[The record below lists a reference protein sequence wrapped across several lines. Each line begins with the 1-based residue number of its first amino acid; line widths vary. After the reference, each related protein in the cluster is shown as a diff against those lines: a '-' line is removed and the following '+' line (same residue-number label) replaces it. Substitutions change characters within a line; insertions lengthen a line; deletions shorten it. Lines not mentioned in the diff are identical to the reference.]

1 MDVDGYVEWT
11 DAVRATLR
19 RRAPGLRND
28 AGTRSDVRGS
38 GDSGSAAASASSTT
52 TRPRVVVVPDPP
64 RIACDERGCG
74 GGACNRELGA
84 CRCPLSLDGA
94 RCETFAPARCDE
106 DPASPREL
114 VGVEYKSRCAGEC
127 DLTAAKCRCGR
138 GVAHLDAGDLRNA
151 HPDWKLPNDVA
162 ANGTAYAGPYAPTDA
177 PMSKFPERPMQGCY
191 YEGIATQRT
200 WHAKLDWDRAAGGKP
215 NDFWRPRDDPGPR
228 SDWCAWEPGRGLLQ
242 PRHEAEVV
250 HRDEEEVGDL
260 RVVRAVR
267 GIQQELVQRNLGAVE
282 VILEPRRVTFL
293 GEPRHALSDV
303 LPVLQLRGGELWKEV
318 VHVNERSPR
327 VRPPRRARVAA
338 SRAG

>member
-1 MDVDGYVEWT
+1 MVTFFSDAFSNCGKERNLFLGSFPRVCVQPTARSVDGGSSHRTPRSMEGRRPVGGRRGWVLWAVLSAVLCPLTALAGSAGSTSATVVVEPRPTVDVDGYVEWT

-114 VGVEYKSRCAGEC
+114 VGVEYKSRCAG
-127 DLTAAKCRCGR
+127 
-138 GVAHLDAGDLRNA
+138 
-151 HPDWKLPNDVA
+151 
-162 ANGTAYAGPYAPTDA
+162 
-177 PMSKFPERPMQGCY
+177 S
-191 YEGIATQRT
+191 ATSPPPSV
-200 WHAKLDWDRAAGGKP
+200 DAAG
-215 NDFWRPRDDPGPR
+215 
-228 SDWCAWEPGRGLLQ
+228 
-242 PRHEAEVV
+242 
-250 HRDEEEVGDL
+250 
-260 RVVRAVR
+260 
-267 GIQQELVQRNLGAVE
+267 
-282 VILEPRRVTFL
+282 
-293 GEPRHALSDV
+293 
-303 LPVLQLRGGELWKEV
+303 
-318 VHVNERSPR
+318 
-327 VRPPRRARVAA
+327 A
-338 SRAG
+338 SRTSTREI